1 MKQWLKE
8 KGPGLALKVL
18 LSALTPVTAF
28 FLMQWIYAGE
38 FQAFPFYV
46 ILANGI
52 CLAAFYYL
60 AAAATGRLLLA
71 SLLTHMAAGLL
82 GAANYFV
89 ASFRGN
95 PILPWDLTALG
106 TAAAVSGT
114 YRFRLTWPMILALA
128 VAAFVGAAYGYGS
141 REELTAGRSL
151 GAAGSPRELRPFL
164 LR

>member
-8 KGPGLALKVL
+8 KGPGLPLKVL

-71 SLLTHMAAGLL
+71 
-82 GAANYFV
+82 
-89 ASFRGN
+89 RG
-95 PILPWDLTALG
+95 G
-106 TAAAVSGT
+106 RAVPADAP
-114 YRFRLTWPMILALA
+114 RQA
-128 VAAFVGAAYGYGS
+128 
-141 REELTAGRSL
+141 
-151 GAAGSPRELRPFL
+151 GAAGAAAKRRRIPP
-164 LR
+164 

>member
-82 GAANYFV
+82 GGGQLFCGLIPGK
-89 ASFRGN
+89 SH
-95 PILPWDLTALG
+95 P
-106 TAAAVSGT
+106 
-114 YRFRLTWPMILALA
+114 
-128 VAAFVGAAYGYGS
+128 
-141 REELTAGRSL
+141 SL
-151 GAAGSPRELRPFL
+151 GFDRSGDSGGGFRNLPVSPDLADDPGLGCGRLCGRGPLGRAQGEVLKD
-164 LR
+164 